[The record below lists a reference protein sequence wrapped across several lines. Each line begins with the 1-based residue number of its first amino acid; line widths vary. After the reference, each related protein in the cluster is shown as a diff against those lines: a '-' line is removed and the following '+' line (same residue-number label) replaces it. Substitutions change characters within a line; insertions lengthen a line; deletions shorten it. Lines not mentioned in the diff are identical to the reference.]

1 MLSRN
6 ISCNSH
12 SLYSTRIHHG
22 HDQSA
27 QQNTQ
32 RCDKYLGAHFR
43 GGHWWDSAQGTP
55 SLVDFRFLPCF
66 FCLPEVSSAYIC
78 SFSYSNG
85 VCFIILQVGYF
96 AFVSDIFE
104 KDAEKINQDGMK
116 RIQEAREY
124 AHKKAQEREQ
134 VMPNLSPEQEQQ
146 MRQYLQMVGQHGM
159 TKLTQISD
167 QEECLNCPMLSK
179 FPLKPPSK

>member
-1 MLSRN
+1 MS
-6 ISCNSH
+6 
-12 SLYSTRIHHG
+12 ST
-22 HDQSA
+22 
-27 QQNTQ
+27 
-32 RCDKYLGAHFR
+32 
-43 GGHWWDSAQGTP
+43 
-55 SLVDFRFLPCF
+55 
-66 FCLPEVSSAYIC
+66 YIC

-85 VCFIILQVGYF
+85 VYFIILQVGYF
-96 AFVSDIFE
+96 AFVRDIFE

-134 VMPNLSPEQEQQ
+134 VMPDLSPEQEQQ